1 MNQATQLPAIS
12 MRKQRTYKKLTP
24 EEEEQIRKNLA
35 ENPLSRKDYWA
46 LFISLFLTLLPR
58 ILLVIGFIIGVI
70 WFFFLR

>member
-1 MNQATQLPAIS
+1 